1 NNQTLIRSSWIL
13 FTQPGCWQSSRR
25 NCSSLITL
33 RHSWSSKPGHAPQPA
48 RHLDS
53 VLSGYRLA
61 TSRPCI
67 ILYRGIR
74 NADATPILVDFSTPN
89 PSALLSFLGCAR
101 QLWTLAKCL
110 LWTLARLLLLASHGV
125 A

>member
-1 NNQTLIRSSWIL
+1 
-13 FTQPGCWQSSRR
+13 R

-89 PSALLSFLGCAR
+89 PSAILSLLVCAR
-101 QLWTLAKCL
+101 L
-110 LWTLARLLLLASHGV
+110 LWTLASLLLLGHQRADAGWDRLSNCCITLLSQ
-125 A
+125 